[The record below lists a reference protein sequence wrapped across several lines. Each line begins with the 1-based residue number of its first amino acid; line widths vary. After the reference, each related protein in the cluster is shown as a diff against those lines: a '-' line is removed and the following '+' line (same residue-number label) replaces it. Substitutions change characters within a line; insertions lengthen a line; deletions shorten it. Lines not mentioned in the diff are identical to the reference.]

1 MKEKQE
7 MEKQMNKEKQ
17 EKRQNEKDAK
27 QFVKIGKPTMN
38 RSDKP
43 EVKKNVQVKKVLTE
57 EQEDMK
63 KYLEI

>member
-1 MKEKQE
+1 M
-7 MEKQMNKEKQ
+7 
-17 EKRQNEKDAK
+17 
-27 QFVKIGKPTMN
+27 T

-43 EVKKNVQVKKVLTE
+43 EIKKNVQVKKQLTE